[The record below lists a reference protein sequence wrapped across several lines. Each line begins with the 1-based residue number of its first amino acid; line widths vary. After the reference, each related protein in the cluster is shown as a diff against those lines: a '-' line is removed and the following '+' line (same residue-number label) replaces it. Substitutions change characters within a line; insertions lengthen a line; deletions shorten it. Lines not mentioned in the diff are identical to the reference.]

1 MLPHLLYDDTM
12 RRTLRRND
20 NEVFF
25 ITPVVLYTL
34 SQEKNKTLVFLH
46 KFGKCRPIFTLFQY

>member
-25 ITPVVLYTL
+25 ITPVVLYTV
-34 SQEKNKTLVFLH
+34 SGEKQDAGF
-46 KFGKCRPIFTLFQY
+46 FT

>member
-25 ITPVVLYTL
+25 ITPVVLYTV
-34 SQEKNKTLVFLH
+34 SGEKQDAGFLH

>member
-25 ITPVVLYTL
+25 ITPVVLYTV
-34 SQEKNKTLVFLH
+34 SEEKQDAVFLH